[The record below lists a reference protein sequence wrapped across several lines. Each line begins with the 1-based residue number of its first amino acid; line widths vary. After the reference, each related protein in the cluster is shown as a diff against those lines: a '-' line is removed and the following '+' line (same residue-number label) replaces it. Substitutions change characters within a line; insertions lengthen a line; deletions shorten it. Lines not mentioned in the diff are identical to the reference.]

1 MMRVITGLWS
11 TAFLL
16 CVYGCGN
23 SASAP
28 FEKFAAQLP
37 DAEKE
42 AQRLHLPITGADLEP
57 QPPVAPKDNA
67 APLLARAGEALAAA
81 SKTNDWTKSF
91 TDTIT
96 KPNTANMRMADAELR
111 KLKPALD
118 LATQASAK
126 PRVDFKRDWASDEPW
141 NLQFPEYP
149 QLKNLTKALAMRG
162 ALRAAKGDTR
172 GALQD
177 FEAAF
182 KLAQIAGAEPMLIS
196 GLMEIACNAIV
207 VRHMEYAATAR
218 PRDLAFLRSLAK
230 LALKESE
237 RRLDLLAYLPG
248 EVLWGVAVA
257 KNPEALIANLGE
269 DSKEIAKVRR
279 KTLPSGVTRDLLR
292 AAYRVRAL
300 QAWSEVYA
308 DKAAHKD
315 PLLLTARITEVGK
328 RYSAADDPTMALGE
342 FLYPGLEQG
351 GTVFARREAQLSC
364 FMGLLDVLCYRIQKG
379 RYPKTLAEAGFAAI
393 DPFTGK
399 PYQLRIS
406 GNRVD
411 IYSFGMDRKDDAG
424 DTLKDVVSTFPR
436 R

>member
-28 FEKFAAQLP
+28 FEKVAAQLP

-67 APLLARAGEALAAA
+67 APLLVRAGQALAAA
-81 SKTNDWTKSF
+81 SKTNDWTKAF
-91 TDTIT
+91 TDAIT

-118 LATQASAK
+118 LATEAAAK

-182 KLAQIAGAEPMLIS
+182 KLAQIAGAEPTLIS
-196 GLMEIACNAIV
+196 GLVEIACDAIV
-207 VRHMEYAATAR
+207 VRQMEFAASAR
-218 PRDLAFLRSLAK
+218 PRDLAFLRSLSK
-230 LALKESE
+230 LAKKESA
-237 RRLDLLAYLPG
+237 RSLDFLAHLPG
-248 EVLWGVAVA
+248 EVLWGVAAA
-257 KNPEALIANLGE
+257 KNPNALISGLGE
-269 DSKEIAKVRR
+269 DYQNIDEVKR
-279 KTLPSGVTRDLLR
+279 KILPSGV
-292 AAYRVRAL
+292 
-300 QAWSEVYA
+300 
-308 DKAAHKD
+308 
-315 PLLLTARITEVGK
+315 AR
-328 RYSAADDPTMALGE
+328 
-342 FLYPGLEQG
+342 
-351 GTVFARREAQLSC
+351 
-364 FMGLLDVLCYRIQKG
+364 DVLQKAIVCERYRLGAKSMRTIPPTKI
-379 RYPKTLAEAGFAAI
+379 RCF
-393 DPFTGK
+393 
-399 PYQLRIS
+399 
-406 GNRVD
+406 
-411 IYSFGMDRKDDAG
+411 
-424 DTLKDVVSTFPR
+424 
-436 R
+436 